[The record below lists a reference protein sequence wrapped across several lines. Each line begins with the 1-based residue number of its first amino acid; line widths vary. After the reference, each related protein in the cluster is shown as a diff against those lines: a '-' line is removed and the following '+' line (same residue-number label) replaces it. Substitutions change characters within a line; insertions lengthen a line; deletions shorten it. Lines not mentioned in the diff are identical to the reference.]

1 MLLRRAL
8 LGLLMVLSSTVFA
21 QAAGDGTKVLRYA
34 FRIAETG
41 FDPAQVSDLYS
52 RTLTA
57 GIFDAPLKYA
67 YLARPY
73 QLKPNTLSAMPEVSA
88 DYKTWTLR
96 VKPGIYFADDAAFG
110 GKRRELTAADYAYAI
125 KRHYDPVNKS
135 GNLYVLEAAG
145 IPGLPELRREAL
157 KEKKSFDYER
167 PVEGLQLLDR
177 YTLRIRTEAGN
188 PRFLYW
194 LADPMLGAVAREVVE
209 RYGANIMQ
217 HPVGTGAWKLGEWRR
232 SSRIVLEKNPGFREV
247 LYDEQPPADA
257 DPRLIA
263 EAARLKGRRLPML
276 DRVEISIIA
285 ESQPRWLAFLND
297 EADMIEQVPSE
308 FAAVA
313 MPHNELAP
321 NLAKRGFRMDRYAR
335 SDFVFSYFA
344 MENPVVG
351 GFEPAK
357 VALRRAISLGYDN
370 AQEIRL
376 VRRGQAVPAQSMLA
390 PSAAG
395 FDPAFRSEMNDFD
408 RGRANALLDLYGYVD
423 RDGDGWRDQPDGSP
437 LVIEYASQPEG
448 ESRQLAELWQKNMD
462 ALHIRIKFRIA
473 QWPENLKAS
482 RAGKLMMWGLSWSAD
497 IPDAETFLDIGYG
510 FNKGQS
516 NHSRFDLPAYNAL
529 YVRQQHLPDGPERQQ
544 LIRQMQRL
552 MVAYMPLKGHVHRVY
567 TDMTQPWVIGAQRN
581 LFLRDFWQYVDIDPD
596 VLARESKS

>member
-8 LGLLMVLSSTVFA
+8 LGLLMVLSSTAFA
-21 QAAGDGTKVLRYA
+21 QAAADGTKVLRYA

-73 QLKPNTLSAMPEVSA
+73 QLRPNTLSAMPEVSA

-145 IPGLPELRREAL
+145 IPGLPELRREAI
-157 KEKKSFDYER
+157 KGGKPFDYER
-167 PVEGLQLLDR
+167 PVEGLALADR

-209 RYGANIMQ
+209 HYGANIMQ
-217 HPVGTGAWKLGEWRR
+217 HPVGTGAWKLGAWRR

-247 LYDEQPPADA
+247 FYDEQPPADA

-263 EAARLKGRRLPML
+263 EAARLKGRRLPL
-276 DRVEISIIA
+276 VDRVEISIIE
-285 ESQPRWLAFLND
+285 ESQPRWLAFLSG
-297 EADMIEQVPSE
+297 EADMIEEVPAD
-308 FAAVA
+308 FTAIA
-313 MPHNELAP
+313 MPHNQLAP
-321 NLAKRGFRMDRYAR
+321 NLAKRGIRMDRYAR
-335 SDFVFSYFA
+335 ADFVSSYFA

-351 GFEPAK
+351 GFDPAK
-357 VALRRAISLGYDN
+357 VALRRAISLAYDN
-370 AQEIRL
+370 AQEVRL
-376 VRRGQAVPAQSMLA
+376 VRRGQAVPAQSMVA
-390 PSAAG
+390 PGTAG
-395 FDPAFRSEMNDFD
+395 FDAAFKSEMNEFD
-408 RGRANALLDLYGYVD
+408 RGRAAALLDLYGYVD

-437 LVIEYASQPEG
+437 LVIEYATQPDG
-448 ESRQLAELWQKNMD
+448 QSRQLAELWQKSMD
-462 ALHIRIKFRIA
+462 ALKIHIKFRIA
-473 QWPENLKAS
+473 QWPENLKTS
-482 RAGKLMMWGLSWSAD
+482 RAGKLMMWGVSWNASV
-497 IPDAETFLDIGYG
+497 PDAEDFLSLG
-510 FNKGQS
+510 FGPNKGQA
-516 NHSRFDLPAYNAL
+516 NHSRFDMPAYNAL
-529 YVRQQHLPDGPERQQ
+529 YLKQQHLPDGPERQQ
-544 LIRQMQRL
+544 IIGQMQRL

-567 TDMTQPWVIGAQRN
+567 TDMTQPWVVGAQRN
-581 LFLRDFWQYVDIDPD
+581 LFLRDFWQYVDIDTD
-596 VLARESKS
+596 LLAKADAS